1 MISTII
7 LTQDEERDI
16 GRCLESLRWCD
27 DIHVVDSG
35 STDSTIEIAQTFG
48 AKIYQ
53 HQFHSF
59 GEQRNWA
66 LDTCQLQHPWVLFL
80 DADEVASPKFVSA
93 LEKACASADHAVAG
107 FYCCWRM
114 IWKGKWLKRSDSFPK
129 WQFRVLRRGAARFT
143 DFGHGQKEGEV
154 AGRIDYISEP
164 YDHFALSKGIS
175 HWVERHNRYSS
186 KEAVSRSQATLRVAE
201 LFSADGSRRN
211 KNLRVLLTRLPGGAW
226 IRFFWAYFLKRGF
239 LEGEAGFSYCVL
251 LAFYE
256 YLIKQKTLEL
266 AAKETTAQ

>member
-1 MISTII
+1 VISTII

-93 LEKACASADHAVAG
+93 LEKACASADHDSRGVSIAAG
-107 FYCCWRM
+107 
-114 IWKGKWLKRSDSFPK
+114 G
-129 WQFRVLRRGAARFT
+129 
-143 DFGHGQKEGEV
+143 
-154 AGRIDYISEP
+154 
-164 YDHFALSKGIS
+164 
-175 HWVERHNRYSS
+175 
-186 KEAVSRSQATLRVAE
+186 
-201 LFSADGSRRN
+201 
-211 KNLRVLLTRLPGGAW
+211 
-226 IRFFWAYFLKRGF
+226 
-239 LEGEAGFSYCVL
+239 
-251 LAFYE
+251 
-256 YLIKQKTLEL
+256 
-266 AAKETTAQ
+266 